1 MIRYKVTLLDG
12 STKEFET
19 FDEYYNGV
27 YNGVNS
33 LIFHSHDDKP
43 AYVEYYDDG
52 SISCEE
58 WYKEDKE
65 HREGDKPARIC
76 YYEDGRVGRQDWW
89 KEGKRITEEEAK
101 ASLCKDGHDY
111 VEAACGDYK
120 ANVCRRCLAREGV
133 LV

>member
-1 MIRYKVTLLDG
+1 MIEVKVTLLDG

-19 FDEYYNGV
+19 YDEYWNERD
-27 YNGVNS
+27 S

-43 AYVEYYDDG
+43 AYVRYRDDG
-52 SISCEE
+52 SVGCEI
-58 WYKEDKE
+58 WYKEDRR
-65 HREGDKPARIC
+65 HREGDKPA
-76 YYEDGRVGRQDWW
+76 YVSYNEDESVANQYRY
-89 KEGKRITEEEAK
+89 KEGKELTEEEAK
-101 ASLCKDGHDY
+101 AYNLCKDGHDY